1 MGCSHSI
8 QKRYARFDKN
18 VLFCNAVAKTLY
30 KLPTIKRLLAVVLL
44 MLFSLSI
51 TPKLFIHALVA
62 HHQDVHL
69 SIDHDGRDQL
79 NKGGFHC
86 NIENLVVELPC
97 LSFPLSFEL
106 EIPPF
111 FGDHRAVEGY
121 SFYSSEHFIL
131 GLRGP
136 PAVV

>member
-1 MGCSHSI
+1 M
-8 QKRYARFDKN
+8 
-18 VLFCNAVAKTLY
+18 
-30 KLPTIKRLLAVVLL
+30 LLL
-44 MLFSLSI
+44 LFSLSM

-69 SIDHDGRDQL
+69 SITHDGTDQL
-79 NKGGFHC
+79 NKAGFHC

-106 EIPPF
+106 EVPQF
-111 FGDHRAVEGY
+111 FRDHRAVERS
-121 SFYSSEHFIL
+121 SFCSSEHFIF

-136 PAVV
+136 PAGV

>member
-1 MGCSHSI
+1 
-8 QKRYARFDKN
+8 
-18 VLFCNAVAKTLY
+18 
-30 KLPTIKRLLAVVLL
+30 

-51 TPKLFIHALVA
+51 TPKVFIHALVA

-69 SIDHDGRDQL
+69 SIVHDGADQL
-79 NKGGFHC
+79 NKAGFHC

-106 EIPPF
+106 EVPQF
-111 FGDHRAVEGY
+111 FGDHRAVEGHA
-121 SFYSSEHFIL
+121 FYSSGHFIF

-136 PAVV
+136 PPAAV

>member
-1 MGCSHSI
+1 MCDI
-8 QKRYARFDKN
+8 ERN
-18 VLFCNAVAKTLY
+18 ILFCNAVAKTLN

-51 TPKLFIHALVA
+51 TPKVFIHALVA

-69 SIDHDGRDQL
+69 SIAHDGTDQL
-79 NKGGFHC
+79 NKAGFHC

-106 EIPPF
+106 EVPQSF
-111 FGDHRAVEGY
+111 RDHRAVERP
-121 SFYSSEHFIL
+121 SFHSSEHFIF

-136 PAVV
+136 PAGV